1 MEPPMHAKTAIAAV
15 VIAASSASAQCY
27 ELDFNNSGNLDV
39 MDVLYMFTMW
49 GQDTPMGDVN
59 GDGTIDGQDLG
70 YLVAHTDIF
79 GEVECLA
86 LPTQVKTVAVVND
99 VTSDD
104 DIANGHREFDVL
116 VELDAEDVL
125 ISVYGAN
132 VGCEAP
138 PCWNPWFL
146 SDTALAIGS
155 AETNDGTVQS
165 DPSFDSDAFNG
176 GTGLGIDAG
185 WWLFVSGETPAGLAG
200 QYPGNMVRVA
210 TFSIPE
216 EVTVEGSFGVY
227 FRTGANA
234 LHTSEVEFTL
244 NGEDC
249 YADFNDDGNVNIL
262 DFVAFQTAFL
272 AQDPAADCD
281 EYGDFNIFD
290 FVCFQG
296 AFVAGC
302 R

>member
-1 MEPPMHAKTAIAAV
+1 MKARTAGIV
-15 VIAASSASAQCY
+15 VALAASSASAQCY
-27 ELDFNNSGNLDV
+27 ELDFDNSGHLNV

-49 GQDTPMGDVN
+49 GQDNPMGDVN

-86 LPTQVKTVAVVND
+86 LPTPVEKTAVVNE
-99 VTSDD
+99 VTDEDD
-104 DIANGHREFDVL
+104 MAEGNKVYDVL
-116 VELDAEDVL
+116 VPFAADDIL

-132 VGCEAP
+132 VGCGTP

-155 AETNDGTVQS
+155 AETNDGTVQN
-165 DPSFDSDAFNG
+165 DPSFDTDAFVA
-176 GTGLGIDAG
+176 GTGLGEDAG
-185 WWLFVSGETPAGLAG
+185 WWLYVNGQTPEGLAG

-216 EVTVEGSFGVY
+216 EVSVEGNFGVY
-227 FRTGANA
+227 YRSVDNV
-234 LHTSEVEFTL
+234 LHTSDLAFTL
-244 NGEDC
+244 NGDDC
-249 YADFNDDGNVNIL
+249 YADFNKDGALNIL
-262 DFVAFQTAFL
+262 DFVAFQNAFKT
-272 AQDPAADCD
+272 QDPAADCD
-281 EYGDFNIFD
+281 EYGDWNIFD
-290 FVCFQG
+290 FICFQE